1 MGERTDV
8 ASLNQQEAA
17 GRAALLE
24 VDRYEVDLDLNGLLE
39 GDTVASTVTVRFRCA
54 RPGAST
60 FVDCVAVIE
69 DAILN
74 GVALDPATASRGR
87 LPLPDLQA
95 DNVLVVSARQGE
107 TSASEGILKTIDPND
122 GLVYVWTSFEPD
134 DARRLWACFDQPDLK
149 AVHSFTVAAPGQWT
163 VLSNTAPT
171 DVTETAAGRT
181 WSFADTPRLSPYVV
195 VVNAGPFH
203 EIRQERGG
211 HDLGLYCRRSL
222 VDQLTRD
229 ADELF
234 DVTEHGLAW
243 FGDAFAMPFPQRR
256 YDQVFVPNM
265 GGAMENWGCI
275 THGDFMLY
283 RSDPTYTQRLV
294 RSEYVLHE
302 MAHMWFGDLVTMT
315 WWDDL
320 WLNEAFASWAS
331 VWALAG
337 IPEFSDAWAANLAQF
352 KLSAYAMDLTDARH
366 PIRSTVPDVAQAMAN
381 FDAITYYKGMSV
393 LGQLSAYVGED
404 AFVSGLR
411 AYFATH
417 AFGNTVLAD
426 LMDAVGAA
434 AGADLGGWTEV
445 WLDHAGTDTLRLT
458 DGALTATSADAGPPR
473 PHRLDIA
480 SYDEDGRHVHTT
492 AVTMS
497 GSTTPVDLPV
507 AAVHLL
513 NAGDLT
519 FASCRT
525 DPDSHAWLLARAGD
539 LPDPMSRA
547 IAVTNAWDMVQRG
560 ELAGPDFVTCVTSVL
575 GTERSPAVVE
585 PFLDLAR
592 RAAELWTPTPLID
605 AQLARIADVATALAT
620 EPEHAVPALRTLAA
634 CAVTDAHFAL
644 LEGAAGDDI
653 DLAWRVLT
661 RRAELGR
668 HDPAA
673 LAALAGRDPDP
684 ESWVSA
690 LMVQAARPETSAKE
704 EVWQAVMVEQ
714 RVPSVETYVDLVA
727 AFWRPGQRALLQP
740 FALRFLEAIRSPRGG
755 MLNVFQMLAMYP
767 GPVGDAAFLRAAR
780 EVADDAEVS
789 PTVTQS
795 IRASNDRLARQL
807 LARAG

>member
-1 MGERTDV
+1 MGERTDI

-17 GRAALLE
+17 ERAALLE
-24 VDRYEVDLDLNGLLE
+24 VDRYDVDLDLHGLLE
-39 GDTVASTVTVRFRCA
+39 GDTVASTVTVRFRCT
-54 RPGAST
+54 RPGEGT
-60 FVDCVAVIE
+60 FVDCVADIE
-69 DAILN
+69 HATLN
-74 GVALDPATASRGR
+74 GVALDPGTASRGR
-87 LPLPDLQA
+87 LPLPGLQA
-95 DNVLVVSARQGE
+95 DNVLVVASRQNE
-107 TSASEGILKTIDPND
+107 TSASEGILKTVDPND
-122 GLVYVWTSFEPD
+122 KLVYVWTSFEPD

-149 AVHSFTVAAPGQWT
+149 AVHSFTVVAPEQWT
-163 VLSNTAPT
+163 VLSNTGPT
-171 DVTETAAGRT
+171 DVAETGGGRM

-203 EIRQERGG
+203 EIRQTRGG
-211 HDLGLYCRRSL
+211 YDLGLYCRQSL
-222 VDQLTRD
+222 VAQLTRD

-243 FGDAFAMPFPQRR
+243 FGEKFAMPFPQRR

-265 GGAMENWGCI
+265 GGAMENWGCV
-275 THGDFMLY
+275 THGDFMLF
-283 RSDPTYTQRLV
+283 RGDPTYNQRLI

-331 VWALAG
+331 VWALVA

-352 KLSAYAMDLTDARH
+352 KLSAYAMDQTDARH
-366 PIRSTVPDVAQAMAN
+366 PIRGAVPDVAQAMAN

-393 LGQLSAYVGED
+393 LRQLAAYVGED
-404 AFVSGLR
+404 AFVSGLQT
-411 AYFATH
+411 YFATH

-426 LMDAVGAA
+426 LMDAIGAA
-434 AGADLGGWTEV
+434 AGVDLDGWTEV
-445 WLDHAGTDTLRLT
+445 WLDHAGTDTLRLA
-458 DGALTATSADAGPPR
+458 DGVLTATSADAGPPR

-480 SYDEDGRHVHTT
+480 SYDDDGGHVGTT
-492 AVTMS
+492 AVTMT
-497 GSTTPVDLPV
+497 GSTTPVDLPD

-519 FASCRT
+519 FASLRT
-525 DPDSHAWLLARAGD
+525 DPDSLAWLLARAGD
-539 LPDPMSRA
+539 LPDPMARS
-547 IAVTNAWDMVQRG
+547 IAVTTAWDMVQRA

-575 GTERSPAVVE
+575 GTERSPAVAE

-592 RAAELWTPTPLID
+592 RAAELWTPTGLIE
-605 AQLARIADVATALAT
+605 AQLARVADVAATLAT
-620 EPEHAVPALRTLAA
+620 EPEHALPALRTLAA
-634 CAVTDAHFAL
+634 CATTDAHFAL
-644 LEGAAGDDI
+644 LDGATGDDI

-661 RRAELGR
+661 RRAELDR
-668 HDPAA
+668 HNPAA
-673 LAALAGRDPDP
+673 VTALAERDPDP

-704 EVWQAVMVEQ
+704 KVWQAVMVDQ
-714 RVPSVETYVDLVA
+714 RVPSVETFYDLVT
-727 AFWRPGQRALLQP
+727 AFWRPSQRDMLQP
-740 FALRFLEAIRSPRGG
+740 FTLRFLEAIRSPRGG

-767 GPVGDAAFLRAAR
+767 GPVGDAAFLQAAR
-780 EVADDAEVS
+780 ELADDAGVS

-807 LARAG
+807 VARAG